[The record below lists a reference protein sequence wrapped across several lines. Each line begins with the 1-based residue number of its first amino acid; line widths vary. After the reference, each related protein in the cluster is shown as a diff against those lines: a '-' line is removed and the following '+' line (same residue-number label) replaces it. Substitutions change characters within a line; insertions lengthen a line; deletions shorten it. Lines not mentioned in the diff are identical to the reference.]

1 MGKKFIKKL
10 LVLMAAMCMVIGMAL
25 PVAGSRRR

>member
-25 PVAGSRRR
+25 TRAGSRRR